1 MPKSLPTMRV
11 CAVEGRL
18 LPAIDASGMPLVGR
32 YVARTRKGAPI
43 PEGVLVPQD
52 SHHLRAVRNG
62 DLERVADGW
71 SPPAAPSTEPPAV
84 EATSDALPE
93 APVVEAPAPGDPA
106 TETTGAP
113 AAPVQE

>member
-11 CAVEGRL
+11 RAVEGRL

-62 DLERVADGW
+62 DLERMPDDW
-71 SPPAAPSTEPPAV
+71 TPPAAPSV
-84 EATSDALPE
+84 EAPAAESTADALPE
-93 APVVEAPAPGDPA
+93 APTAAVEAPAAD
-106 TETTGAP
+106 AP
-113 AAPVQE
+113 TAQE

>member
-1 MPKSLPTMRV
+1 MKSLPTMRV
-11 CAVEGRL
+11 RAVEGRL

-62 DLERVADGW
+62 DLERMPDDW
-71 SPPAAPSTEPPAV
+71 TPPAAPPGGGPAV
-84 EATSDALPE
+84 EGPE
-93 APVVEAPAPGDPA
+93 AADPH

-113 AAPVQE
+113 AAPAQE